1 MGDVDA
7 YLTAQ
12 PADVRAGLQH
22 IADLVLEVAPDAA
35 QGTSYGAPAFRHG
48 GRPLLG
54 FSVAKTHLNLFVFSP
69 AVIER
74 VADRLDGFTL
84 TKGTVHFT
92 ADHPL
97 PDDVVRDMV
106 RYRLNELSG

>member
-7 YLTAQ
+7 YLTDQ

-22 IADLVLEVAPDAA
+22 IADLVLEVAPDAV

-48 GRPLLG
+48 GRPLVG
-54 FSVAKTHLNLFVFSP
+54 FSVAKSHLNLFVFSP

-74 VADRLDGFTL
+74 VADRLEGFTL
-84 TKGTVHFT
+84 TKGTVQFT
-92 ADHPL
+92 AEHPV

-106 RYRLNELSG
+106 RYRLDELGG

>member
-1 MGDVDA
+1 MRLRGPATARRRSGD
-7 YLTAQ
+7 
-12 PADVRAGLQH
+12 
-22 IADLVLEVAPDAA
+22 
-35 QGTSYGAPAFRHG
+35 G

-54 FSVAKTHLNLFVFSP
+54 FSVAKRHLNLFVFSP

-84 TKGTVHFT
+84 TKGTVQFS
-92 ADHPL
+92 ADHPV

-106 RYRLNELSG
+106 RYRLDELSG